1 MEITTFTETGGVR
14 PSGGLP
20 FRKYIQGGTLGMK
33 TSQQIIGLPV
43 VSIQDGN
50 EIGKV
55 KNVMINAGK
64 GTVDFFVIDSA
75 MRSLAGGVVPVGKV
89 LGIGADAL
97 TILEADDVSD
107 IVKIPA
113 AIDLL
118 QKNITVRGTRVLT
131 RKGSLLGTA
140 GDIHVDEEAACGI
153 TGVDFIPDSAAF
165 EAGVIPRDAII
176 TFGKNL
182 LVVEEGFTSRLMT
195 APPAETMPVA
205 EPDAAAPAIS
215 FAGTAVEPAAQQNEP
230 AISLDDL
237 FAEPVATE
245 AGNTVLSSGR
255 SQYLRGRRVTRD
267 IAAPDGDSIAKAGD
281 IIDDAMLEKAGAAGC
296 LVELVMNNEA

>member
-1 MEITTFTETGGVR
+1 
-14 PSGGLP
+14 
-20 FRKYIQGGTLGMK
+20 MK

-55 KNVMINAGK
+55 KNVMINAVK

-140 GDIHVDEEAACGI
+140 GDIHVDEDAACGI
-153 TGVDFIPDSAAF
+153 TGVDFIPDSASF
-165 EAGVIPRDAII
+165 EPGVIPRNAII

-182 LVVEEGFTSRLMT
+182 LVVEEGFTSRLLA
-195 APPAETMPVA
+195 APPVEAAVASA
-205 EPDAAAPAIS
+205 EPTVAAPAIS
-215 FAGTAVEPAAQQNEP
+215 FEGMPAGTTAEAGTEPAL
-230 AISLDDL
+230 SLDDL
-237 FAEPVATE
+237 FSEPVAAE
-245 AGNTVLSSGR
+245 SGNSVMASGR

-267 IAAPDGDSIAKAGD
+267 ISGPDGETIAKSGD
-281 IIDDAMLEKAGAAGC
+281 IINDAMLEKAGALGC